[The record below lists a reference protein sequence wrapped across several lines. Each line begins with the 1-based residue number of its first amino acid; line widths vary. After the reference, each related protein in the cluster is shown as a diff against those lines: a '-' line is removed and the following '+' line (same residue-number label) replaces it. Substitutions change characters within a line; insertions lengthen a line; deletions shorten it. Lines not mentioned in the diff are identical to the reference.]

1 MKLWLLAGMLGVAHQ
16 ETQPNMDLTVWWI
29 WSWDKSLISDLVTE
43 RHSQIKAYM
52 KKERTDINH
61 WFDVWH
67 VAKGNSV
74 YVI

>member
-1 MKLWLLAGMLGVAHQ
+1 MELEGLIRCLKKVEEEGV
-16 ETQPNMDLTVWWI
+16 V
-29 WSWDKSLISDLVTE
+29 ISDLVID

-52 KKERTDINH
+52 KKDINH

-74 YVI
+74 YVV

>member
-1 MKLWLLAGMLGVAHQ
+1 MELEGLIQCLKKVEEEGVV
-16 ETQPNMDLTVWWI
+16 T
-29 WSWDKSLISDLVTE
+29 SDLVTD

-74 YVI
+74 YVV